1 MNEWRAHSE
10 EDEMDRKETIPQPKG
25 THSYDD
31 IIGLEY
37 PLKQHDKIKH
47 PPMPIADRA
56 KIFSPFAA
64 LKGYEEA
71 IHQKE
76 TQ

>member
-1 MNEWRAHSE
+1 MAHSK
-10 EDEMDRKETIPQPKG
+10 EDEMERKETFQQSNG
-25 THSYDD
+25 THAYDD
-31 IIGLEY
+31 IIDLEY
-37 PLKQHDKIKH
+37 PLKQHDRVKH

-76 TQ
+76 IE

>member
-1 MNEWRAHSE
+1 ME
-10 EDEMDRKETIPQPKG
+10 RKETFQQSNG
-25 THSYDD
+25 THAYDD
-31 IIGLEY
+31 IIDLEY
-37 PLKQHDKIKH
+37 PLKQHDRVKH

-76 TQ
+76 IE